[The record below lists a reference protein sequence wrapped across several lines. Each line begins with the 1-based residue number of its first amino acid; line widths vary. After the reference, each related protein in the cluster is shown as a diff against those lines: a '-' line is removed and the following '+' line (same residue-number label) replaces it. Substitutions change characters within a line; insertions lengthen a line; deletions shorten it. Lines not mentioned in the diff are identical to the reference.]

1 MPVIQGVTE
10 LEQNEN
16 YQFCINERV
25 YFYIKNKHLNL
36 PQLTTAAMWLDA
48 NTSTV
53 YIVKMGHESI
63 FTNYKKKL
71 KVLHLKTCIL

>member
-10 LEQNEN
+10 LEKNEN

-48 NTSTV
+48 NTIIHSENGALINI
-53 YIVKMGHESI
+53 Y
-63 FTNYKKKL
+63 
-71 KVLHLKTCIL
+71 